1 MLLDG
6 SRIKVILA
14 GSLMVVAYVAIPCLG
29 VLAYLGWAK
38 RWRSELPIWRSY
50 LGVGSSL
57 MTLVVWLESA
67 YLAYR
72 ISAHLRTDFFTVGW
86 TVANILVALTGAA
99 GSLALK
105 GRPRVYAFLA
115 ACLMAT
121 PWIISYLGG

>member
-6 SRIKVILA
+6 TKTKEILG

-38 RWRSELPIWRSY
+38 RLRSELPIWRSY
-50 LGVGSSL
+50 LGVGSCL
-57 MTLVVWLESA
+57 MTLVLWFESA
-67 YLAYR
+67 YVAFK
-72 ISAHLRTDFFTVGW
+72 ISAHLRTDFITVGW
-86 TVANILVALTGAA
+86 TVANILVAVTGAA
-99 GSLALK
+99 GSFALK

-121 PWIISYLGG
+121 PWIMSYLGG